1 MKKSLV
7 SLTARQDTILRSIS
21 KELEISLSELVR
33 RAVDDYI
40 DSLAK
45 DGAGALE
52 MWDPTTKELI
62 CRKQK
67 LK

>member
-1 MKKSLV
+1 LKKSLV

-40 DSLAK
+40 GSLAK
-45 DGAGALE
+45 GGALE